1 MLVKSHTKT
10 IRSRTLFSLNSFTM
24 KGGVNFSLFEVRIDD
39 IITLLIGSQV
49 LFFVSFSQTI
59 WKKNN

>member
-59 WKKNN
+59 